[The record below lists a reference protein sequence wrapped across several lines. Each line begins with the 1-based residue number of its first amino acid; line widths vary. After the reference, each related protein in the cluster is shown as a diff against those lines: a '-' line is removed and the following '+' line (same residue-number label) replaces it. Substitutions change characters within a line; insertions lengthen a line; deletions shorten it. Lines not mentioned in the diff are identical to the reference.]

1 MQSVS
6 DEMFML
12 LHLDSF
18 AIEIY
23 QNIPVIQW
31 IFWSSNKILFQTC
44 DDVVYIKICFLW
56 IIQIMRGSLTGGF
69 SSCWNIY
76 LRWFCFMFLKQPTSA
91 FPPFWRKGSRAMA
104 GAVFTVCKDFSF
116 SNQASYC

>member
-23 QNIPVIQW
+23 QNIPVIQ
-31 IFWSSNKILFQTC
+31 
-44 DDVVYIKICFLW
+44 
-56 IIQIMRGSLTGGF
+56 
-69 SSCWNIY
+69 
-76 LRWFCFMFLKQPTSA
+76 
-91 FPPFWRKGSRAMA
+91 
-104 GAVFTVCKDFSF
+104 
-116 SNQASYC
+116 